1 MDSPEWQA
9 KADPEFWQNFKAGVL
24 DRTTALPNFFCR
36 GGVPS
41 NQGKTVT
48 TVKG

>member
-1 MDSPEWQA
+1 MDSPEWRA

-24 DRTTALPNFFCR
+24 DRTTALPNFFAGAR
-36 GGVPS
+36 PS